1 MMYLYD
7 LKHRM
12 YPETPAI
19 MLGMF
24 TFFVGAVLL
33 IMAAL
38 MQSHYVAINNVCF
51 SVFIA
56 LVLVEIP
63 LFSKAFQYAEKQDKT
78 EDQGEPWQLFKPK
91 SYNSK
96 SKG

>member
-1 MMYLYD
+1 MMYLDD

-19 MLGMF
+19 LLVML
-24 TFFVGAVLL
+24 TFFVGTGLL

-38 MQSHYVAINNVCF
+38 MQSYYVGINNVVF
-51 SVFIA
+51 SIFIA

-63 LFSKAFQYAEKQDKT
+63 LFRKAFQYAKKQDKT
-78 EDQGEPWQLFKPK
+78 EVQGDPWQLFKPK
-91 SYNSK
+91 
-96 SKG
+96 G